1 MAIATMKDLDVSVLL
16 SRISGG
22 VDEFR
27 LTVTDRDSRLR
38 VIEVTIQPES
48 MADLMSGR
56 QFNAMAE
63 LCAYE
68 NIGRRHEI
76 MHITLTLSESN
87 AKALN
92 AAIDA
97 WNATALIK
105 GDGWAIPDR
114 CREWNSHCFNYRTSA
129 FNLHA
134 ERYVDV
140 FNDIEKEK

>member
-1 MAIATMKDLDVSVLL
+1 MASVMKKLNVSVLL

-63 LCAYE
+63 LCANE

-76 MHITLTLSESN
+76 MHITLTLSDSN

-92 AAIDA
+92 AAVDA
-97 WNATALIK
+97 WNAEAE
-105 GDGWAIPDR
+105 GWAIPAR
-114 CREWNSHCFNYRTSA
+114 LREWNSHCFNYRTMVYS
-129 FNLHA
+129 LHA
-134 ERYVDV
+134 ERYVDA
-140 FNDIEKEK
+140 EPTQR